1 MINTVN
7 IIGLGALGMLYGR
20 NMMKPL
26 GYENVRFIMDQNRY
40 EKYRDQRYIINGAE
54 CKFNMVPLSEAAPAD
69 LVIVAVKY
77 PGLKQA
83 IEDIESS
90 VGEGTVIMSV
100 MNGISSE
107 DMIAA
112 RYGADKMIYAVAQGM
127 DAVKFGSKLNYTL
140 SGALRLGMYPRGS
153 RENLDAVMD
162 LLTRSGLEYVEEEDI
177 IFRMWSKFM
186 LNVGVNQTCMVY
198 DTTYKGVIEEGEP
211 NLIFI
216 SAMREVIAVA
226 NAEGVKLTEADLNA
240 YVDIIRSLGP
250 DQMPSMAQDR
260 INRKPGEVDAFSG
273 EVIRLAAK
281 HDIRVPVN
289 RYLNRRAKEIEA
301 QYTNK

>member
-40 EKYRDQRYIINGAE
+40 EKYKDQRYIINGAE
-54 CKFNMVPLSEAAPAD
+54 CKFNMVPLREATPAD

-112 RYGADKMIYAVAQGM
+112 RYGADKMI
-127 DAVKFGSKLNYTL
+127 L
-140 SGALRLGMYPRGS
+140 GADVRRG
-153 RENLDAVMD
+153 
-162 LLTRSGLEYVEEEDI
+162 I
-177 IFRMWSKFM
+177 
-186 LNVGVNQTCMVY
+186 
-198 DTTYKGVIEEGEP
+198 
-211 NLIFI
+211 
-216 SAMREVIAVA
+216 
-226 NAEGVKLTEADLNA
+226 
-240 YVDIIRSLGP
+240 
-250 DQMPSMAQDR
+250 
-260 INRKPGEVDAFSG
+260 
-273 EVIRLAAK
+273 
-281 HDIRVPVN
+281 
-289 RYLNRRAKEIEA
+289 
-301 QYTNK
+301 